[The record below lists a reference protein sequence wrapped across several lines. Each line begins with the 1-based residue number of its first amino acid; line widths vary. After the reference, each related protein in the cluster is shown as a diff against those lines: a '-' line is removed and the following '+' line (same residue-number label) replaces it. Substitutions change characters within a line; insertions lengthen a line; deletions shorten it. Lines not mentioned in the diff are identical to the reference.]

1 MDETAGLGARIQS
14 FDERL
19 TSPLTI
25 PRERRGAL
33 AAALALAHSGDSYL
47 WGALMVAAWFL
58 GGHDWKVRALA
69 GAIGLVL
76 VEVVVIALKMVI
88 RRQRPAGDSGRI
100 YRKAD
105 PFSFPSGHAARA
117 ALLCIL
123 GWTLGPVAAAVAIT
137 AWSPV
142 MVISRVA
149 VGIHYVLDVAAG
161 VLLGAGLTVLL
172 LVVLPLVAQ
181 RI

>member
-1 MDETAGLGARIQS
+1 MNGTDGLGARIQS
-14 FDERL
+14 LDARL

-33 AAALALAHSGDSYL
+33 AAALAFAHSGDSYI
-47 WGALMVAAWFL
+47 WGALMVGAWFL
-58 GGHDWKVRALA
+58 GNHQWKVRALA

-76 VEVVVIALKMVI
+76 VEVVVIALKMVL
-88 RRQRPAGDSGRI
+88 RRPRPPGDSGRI

-123 GWTLGPVAAAVAIT
+123 AWSLGPLAAAVAIT

-142 MVISRVA
+142 MVVSRVA

-161 VLLGAGLTVLL
+161 ILLGVGLTVILL
-172 LVVLPLVAQ
+172 RVLPLVAE
-181 RI
+181 RV

>member
-1 MDETAGLGARIQS
+1 MNESVGLRARLQS
-14 FDERL
+14 LDERL

-25 PRERRGAL
+25 PRARRGAL
-33 AAALALAHSGDSYL
+33 AAALAFAHSGDSYI

-58 GGHDWKVRALA
+58 GDHAWKVRALA
-69 GAIGLVL
+69 GVIGLVL

-88 RRQRPAGDSGRI
+88 RRPRPPGESGRI
-100 YRKAD
+100 YRRAD

-123 GWTLGPVAAAVAIT
+123 AWQLGPAAAAAVIS
-137 AWSPV
+137 AWGPV
-142 MVISRVA
+142 MVASRVA

-161 VLLGAGLTVLL
+161 ILLGVCLTAILL
-172 LVVLPLVAQ
+172 RVLPLIAERV
-181 RI
+181 